1 MQGSSVGQSCL
12 YLHESSY
19 DDKCQQVVSTNANQT
34 LPQNG
39 PVQTNKNVALYH
51 TQSSP
56 NLQSP
61 IDPSVMVSK
70 SMIFK
75 ISDIPIF
82 SRPKFCVF
90 VVL

>member
-19 DDKCQQVVSTNANQT
+19 DGKCQQVVTTNANRN
-34 LPQNG
+34 LFENG
-39 PVQTNKNVALYH
+39 PVQTNDDVTLYQ

-75 ISDIPIF
+75 S
-82 SRPKFCVF
+82 K
-90 VVL
+90 